1 MMSRLWLPL
10 LVLAAA
16 IIISYLL
23 FGIAPYTISGDSMDP
38 LLREGDVVLVDRVL
52 WRLGGPREN
61 SVMTFYDNG
70 KTIVKRTVL
79 LEKQSVKIDENYG
92 IYVHDRYLPLN
103 PQVDW
108 AIEGGYLHI
117 PENNYFVLGDNLS
130 QSFDSRHYGLINKKR
145 INGTVLGVLYHESG
159 H

>member
-1 MMSRLWLPL
+1 MARLWLL
-10 LVLAAA
+10 GLILASAL
-16 IIISYLL
+16 IISYLL
-23 FGIAPYTISGDSMDP
+23 FGLRSYTISGDSMDP
-38 LLREGDVVLVDRVL
+38 LLCEGDIVLVDRIF
-52 WRLGGPREN
+52 WRLGGPKEN
-61 SVMTFYDNG
+61 SLMTFSNNG

-79 LEKQSVKIDENYG
+79 LENQSIKIDENYG
-92 IYVHDRYLPLN
+92 IYIHGRYLPLN

-145 INGTVLGVLYHESG
+145 INGAVLGVLYHESG